1 MYSFRNHYLLAL
13 LLLFA
18 LCSLASCDERN
29 TPVQTEIELCQLE
42 TEALELAT
50 FLTNNYTKGDS
61 IYFTR
66 TNIVTNECII
76 EGFKV
81 VENYF
86 YKGVIPLEPDG
97 KSEADEVG
105 KEFIEYVKGYDMATF
120 LQSEENQ
127 IQVLIMHVYQ
137 KEGNYTDATVSMNR
151 EYAKSISNYVEDKG
165 DSLIIMHSDI
175 SCVLQK
181 YVGIIRIKDSNY
193 VWKPVL

>member
-1 MYSFRNHYLLAL
+1 MRNINKLAL

-18 LCSLASCDERN
+18 LCSLASCNEHN
-29 TPVQTEIELCQLE
+29 TPVQTEIELRQLE

-86 YKGVIPLEPDG
+86 YKGVTPLEPDG

-105 KEFIEYVKGYDMATF
+105 KEFIEYVEGYDMATF
-120 LQSEENQ
+120 LQSDENQ
-127 IQVLIMHVYQ
+127 IRVLIMHVYQ
-137 KEGNYTDATVSMNR
+137 KEGNYTDATVSINR

-193 VWKPVL
+193 VWEQVL